1 MSTLG
6 SLTRMP
12 RLCVYCG
19 SNVGS
24 DPAFRGAA
32 HALGEAMARR
42 GIGLVYGG
50 GQVGLM
56 GIMADAVLAG
66 GGEVIGVITDQLVSA
81 EVAHRGLSSL
91 EVVPDMHQRKA
102 RFEQLADGF
111 IALPG
116 GFGTVEEVI
125 ELLTWN
131 QLGLVRKP
139 VVLLDVERYWG
150 AVVRLDGQ
158 RGRIRIR
165 AQLASHA
172 AHSAPHRRRGVGAG
186 ARSCARDTGQVDRSR
201 YRSGPGHPRTSRP
214 ALVTTGGCGSGD
226 VGRAPLDDVSGPQ
239 HACRVHRRR
248 RRRGAIRIAIA
259 VDNASCVWGGATS
272 QAVLAGATLR
282 HDLAGEGG
290 DVQSQ
295 CAQRAPLEHRRLERA
310 VGRRLTRLADP
321 VGEGLPVRR
330 AGCRRRS
337 ACARP
342 RPGTTPSR
350 STVGPRTVTPCVAST
365 YQVTGFSSKQSPS

>member
-6 SLTRMP
+6 SLARAP

-24 DPAFRGAA
+24 DPAFRTAA

-56 GIMADAVLAG
+56 GIMADAALAG

-102 RFEQLADGF
+102 RFEQLSDGF

-125 ELLTWN
+125 EMLTWN

-139 VVLLDVERYWG
+139 VVILDVEHYWG
-150 AVVRLDGQ
+150 AMFDWMDSAVSSGFVRSSHRMLAQ
-158 RGRIRIR
+158 R
-165 AQLASHA
+165 AHTVDEALALA
-172 AHSAPHRRRGVGAG
+172 LAPAPDTPGKWID
-186 ARSCARDTGQVDRSR
+186 RDTGQIPITP
-201 YRSGPGHPRTSRP
+201 GP
-214 ALVTTGGCGSGD
+214 VTE
-226 VGRAPLDDVSGPQ
+226 A
-239 HACRVHRRR
+239 
-248 RRRGAIRIAIA
+248 
-259 VDNASCVWGGATS
+259 
-272 QAVLAGATLR
+272 
-282 HDLAGEGG
+282 
-290 DVQSQ
+290 
-295 CAQRAPLEHRRLERA
+295 
-310 VGRRLTRLADP
+310 
-321 VGEGLPVRR
+321 
-330 AGCRRRS
+330 
-337 ACARP
+337 
-342 RPGTTPSR
+342 
-350 STVGPRTVTPCVAST
+350 
-365 YQVTGFSSKQSPS
+365 